1 MNSICFTIIWLHST
15 KDLKKRENFVWIQ
28 IFGFV
33 TQPSKYQVKPT
44 EDDVSQK
51 WEKNLDRSDT
61 ETSLSTVNLDSIA
74 ITLSFQ
80 TALNYISI
88 MTSSLSSRMLGSWI
102 LLSLIAYLQSSQVSA
117 FSSASNQP
125 IASPST
131 TDDSSDSLVSRRS
144 MLVQTFTTASGA
156 AAVVLSS
163 EACHASAGPPKSN
176 IDPETAYL
184 NLRKAREE
192 LVFAGKTYFP
202 KQDWDGL
209 REYLNN
215 EDAFINNYDENANAL
230 LTSKRLDTESKQA
243 IGTIRRYGV
252 GADVII
258 MYGGLKAELAEDNE
272 RPNSAELSK
281 YYVKTLDSLE
291 EVISIVRSNKGFSKL
306 E

>member
-1 MNSICFTIIWLHST
+1 MASSIS
-15 KDLKKRENFVWIQ
+15 KK
-28 IFGFV
+28 
-33 TQPSKYQVKPT
+33 
-44 EDDVSQK
+44 
-51 WEKNLDRSDT
+51 
-61 ETSLSTVNLDSIA
+61 
-74 ITLSFQ
+74 
-80 TALNYISI
+80 
-88 MTSSLSSRMLGSWI
+88 MLGSWI
-102 LLSLIAYLQSSQVSA
+102 LLSFILCLQSSQVSA
-117 FSSASNQP
+117 FSFASNQP

-144 MLVQTFTTASGA
+144 MLVQTVAAASGA
-156 AAVVLSS
+156 AAMVLSS
-163 EACHASAGPPKSN
+163 EACHAAAGPPKSN

-215 EDAFINNYDENANAL
+215 DDAFINNYDENANAL

-258 MYGGLKAELAEDNE
+258 MYGGLKAELSEDND
-272 RPNSAELSK
+272 RPNGAEISK